1 MEVLAVG
8 PVDRL
13 AVLQP
18 LEHDERRVE
27 ERHGEQDQRQ
37 HERHDGSRLDGRLD
51 RDHAHQEAEQVGA
64 AVAHEARRRREVED
78 EEAERDAGRDRGQHS
93 RLGTTEIERDHGHR
107 GGDDHAHARRQA
119 VDAVGEVDDVHH
131 PHEADHGQHGARIGH
146 TGIGEGQRAD
156 ERQRD
161 RLHCDAVVHDDHGR
175 HDLAGELDQRR
186 GLEAVVERAHERDHA
201 GGKQHAVP
209 QLMILAE
216 PGRQPDQP
224 GDERACEDRE
234 SAEQRRGALRQ
245 AALTRLVD
253 RADRAGEAHRE
264 RRQQRRHG
272 SGKQEGV

>member
-37 HERHDGSRLDGRLD
+37 HERDDGSRLDGRLD
-51 RDHAHQEAEQVGA
+51 GDHAHQQAEQVGA
-64 AVAHEARRRREVED
+64 AIAHEARGRREVED
-78 EEAERDAGRDRGQHS
+78 EEAERHAGRDRGEHT
-93 RLGTTEIERDHGHR
+93 RLLATEVEGDHGHR
-107 GGDDHAHARRQA
+107 HGDDHADTRRET

-131 PHEADHGQHGARIGH
+131 RHQTDHGQHGAGIRDA
-146 TGIGEGQRAD
+146 GIGKGQRAD

-161 RLHCDAVVHDDHGR
+161 RLHGDAIVHDDHRR
-175 HDLAGELDQRR
+175 HDLARELDQRR
-186 GLEAVVERAHERDHA
+186 DLEAVVERADERDHA
-201 GGKQHAVP
+201 RGEQHAMP

-216 PGRQPDQP
+216 PARQPDQP
-224 GDERACEDRE
+224 GDERAGKDRKP
-234 SAEQRRGALRQ
+234 AEQRRGALGQ
-245 AALTRLVD
+245 AALTRFVD
-253 RADRAGEAHRE
+253 RADRGGEAHRE